1 MKKDLRD
8 RAALGASDEL
18 APLADRPAFDT
29 LALGDL
35 RRLAE
40 LLRAAGGVERVT
52 LSTAE
57 TVGRNRQRLSAMRR
71 ALTEMVGADHS
82 ATRAVAGA
90 LSALQHGQ
98 RQGDNHRDF
107 RTREAVLAA
116 DHWAPFRTLATL
128 ETTDLEALR
137 AIDRFLAFC
146 ATTGRPG
153 GEVETFLAYAED
165 AASSMRLRTLR
176 DALERLLTSAH
187 PAVAVAEEARSA
199 KEAERRRRRASPRP
213 PAPPPALACSVPES
227 ELPELWRRC
236 FTILRGGGR
245 VNRRRYAPAT
255 IKTMIYAARQL
266 VWTARRGGLPDDL
279 TLATI
284 SAYDAELEKRDVR
297 PASRSIHFDALRA
310 LGLVLG
316 VERTLLRDLQDLV
329 DYYDAAAKAL
339 VALKEDRLAALPD
352 LQKIVDRANALL
364 DEAEATRDRRK
375 RVTFYVDAAA
385 LVFLSIIPLRNRD
398 TVLRWGLHVR
408 HVEHD
413 DPAALGLADHPEPLR
428 YYLDLRT
435 SKTDA
440 ALSGPLAPI
449 LTPFLDAL
457 ILQGRDPRLLPQLR
471 EAAIRDRAPVFP
483 KQGGGARRVRGL
495 SARWQVQLGT
505 GSIISRTRIHT
516 LLGMLGEHG
525 VRAALA
531 LCAQRSPRTAA
542 WYQASALGRRLMA
555 ASQEMLVDLLE
566 LTDEDVALLAALAA

>member
-18 APLADRPAFDT
+18 APLADRPAFET

-40 LLRAAGGVERVT
+40 LLRSAGGVEQVT
-52 LSTAE
+52 LAAAG
-57 TVGRNRQRLSAMRR
+57 TVGQNRQRLSAMRR
-71 ALTEMVGADHS
+71 ALTGLVGADHA

-98 RQGDNHRDF
+98 RQGDHHRDF
-107 RTREAVLAA
+107 RTREAILAGA
-116 DHWAPFRTLATL
+116 HWAPFRALATL
-128 ETTDLEALR
+128 ESTDIEALR

-153 GEVETFLAYAED
+153 GEVETFLVYAED

-176 DALERLLTSAH
+176 DALERLLTRAH

-227 ELPELWRRC
+227 ELPKLWRRR
-236 FTILRGGGR
+236 FAILRGGGR
-245 VNRRRYAPAT
+245 VNRRRYAAAT
-255 IKTMIYAARQL
+255 IETMVSAARQL
-266 VWTARRGGLPDDL
+266 VWAARRGGLPDNL
-279 TLATI
+279 TLETI
-284 SAYDAELEKRDVR
+284 GAYDAELENRGLR
-297 PASRSIHFDALRA
+297 PASRSMYFDALRA

-316 VERTLLRDLQDLV
+316 VDRALLRDLQDLI

-339 VALKEDRLAALPD
+339 VTLKEDRLAGLPD
-352 LQKIVDRANALL
+352 LDEIFDRANALL

-375 RVTFYVDAAA
+375 RITFYVDAAA
-385 LVFLSIIPLRNRD
+385 LVFMSIIPLRNRD

-408 HVEHD
+408 HIEHE

-435 SKTDA
+435 SKTDQ

-471 EAAIRDRAPVFP
+471 EAAIRDQLPVFP
-483 KQGGGARRVRGL
+483 KRGGAPRSVRGL
-495 SARWQVQLGT
+495 SERWRVRLGT

-555 ASQEMLVDLLE
+555 ESQEMLADLLE
-566 LTDEDVALLAALAA
+566 LTDEDAALLAALAA